1 MIIMYSTML
10 TIEMTM
16 PATASPFPEPHSDT
30 FLSPTMLNIS
40 LWFGALFCIVPIIA
54 LALSASGL
62 KASKKKNYG
71 DGDARDTLSTT
82 YKGSSGKTLQETLI
96 EETKAVDWNS
106 VKAAI
111 ENDIDDYYSKQ
122 GLNRKEIMQKAANA
136 VQTAQNIFDSTFKQT
151 NSYFTANNARSDYLH
166 SQEYVD
172 IMADYQKIRKMPN
185 EIKRKWGDLS
195 DVYSGVTKDR
205 ERLASL
211 GHPRKYWTS
220 DVRNRGMEA
229 FAEIASAK
237 ATSQE
242 SYNVFKKYL
251 PDVTNLFEEIY
262 TKLKNGEIKQ
272 KGRTKYAP

>member
-1 MIIMYSTML
+1 
-10 TIEMTM
+10 
-16 PATASPFPEPHSDT
+16 
-30 FLSPTMLNIS
+30 MLNIS
-40 LWFGALFCIVPIIA
+40 LWFGALFCIVSIIA

-62 KASKKKNYG
+62 KASKKKNSG
-71 DGDARDTLSTT
+71 GGDARDALSTT

-151 NSYFTANNARSDYLH
+151 NSYFTANNTRSDYLH